1 MDTLGI
7 RISPPVRIQNWA
19 SALCPSPLMYSISKQ
34 IYQITQEETQQ
45 AHTATDLYRLT
56 SHNYIIIT
64 T

>member
-45 AHTATDLYRLT
+45 AHTATDLYRL
-56 SHNYIIIT
+56 
-64 T
+64 